1 LSDLRSTVDDL
12 METAAMNFLAL
23 FRKAFSQKDGNPVQ
37 TILAEL
43 RKRRQEL
50 ETASVRIGFIGEAGV
65 GKSSLINA
73 MLGRAVAPVGA
84 TTTAHNPE
92 GEKYQLD
99 GVTFVDLPGSGVPER
114 PFKSYV
120 DDLKLLEPGRYDA
133 FVMVSSHR
141 LRENEVT
148 LFDVLHKKGGKPF
161 FVVRSHFDAAVQA
174 EGEATARRKIEETFR
189 KHLDDP
195 RLRIYMVSLPN
206 PRQYDLPA
214 LLHDLV
220 TSLPDDKRV
229 RLLSAVPAYTHELLK
244 KKREAA
250 ESIVY
255 VYAGLAAANGLN
267 PIPGTDILLDLGLM
281 QKMTRQ
287 VVGEFGLQRE
297 QLESLARAQMGTVKL
312 DFMLDAARTVLAR
325 LVEGGVTAFFKE
337 TGTEAAK
344 QVTQKSGKSA
354 VRYGS
359 KYAPI
364 IGQLVSA
371 GIGFGTAYY
380 YGQFLLDDCEKALG
394 KIIDQIERKPV
405 AQSSS

>member
-1 LSDLRSTVDDL
+1 MD
-12 METAAMNFLAL
+12 FHAL
-23 FRKAFSQKDGNPVQ
+23 FRKAFGQKGGNPVE
-37 TILAEL
+37 TIIAEL
-43 RKRRQEL
+43 QKRRQEL
-50 ETASVRIGFIGEAGV
+50 ENASVRIGFIGEAGV

-73 MLGRAVAPVGA
+73 MLGRPVALIGA
-84 TTTAHNPE
+84 TTIAHNPE
-92 GEKYQLD
+92 GEKYQYE
-99 GVTFVDLPGSGVPER
+99 GVTFVDLPGTGVPER

-120 DDLKLLEPGRYDA
+120 DDLKLLERGRYDA

-174 EGEATARRKIEETFR
+174 ESDEATARRKIEETFR

-195 RLRIYMVSLPN
+195 RLHVYMVASPT
-206 PRQYDLPA
+206 PRQYDLPI
-214 LLHDLV
+214 LLQDLV
-220 TSLPDDKRV
+220 SSLPDDKRV
-229 RLLSAVPAYTHELLK
+229 RLLAAVPAYTHELLK

-297 QLESLARAQMGTVKL
+297 QLENLARAQMGTVKL

-325 LVEGGVTAFFKE
+325 LVEGGVAAFFKE
-337 TGTEAAK
+337 TSTETVK
-344 QVTQKSGKSA
+344 QVSKKSGKSA
-354 VRYGS
+354 VRYGA

-380 YGQFLLDDCEKALG
+380 YGQFLLDDCEKALV
-394 KIIDQIERKPV
+394 KIVDQIERKLI
-405 AQSSS
+405 AHSSS